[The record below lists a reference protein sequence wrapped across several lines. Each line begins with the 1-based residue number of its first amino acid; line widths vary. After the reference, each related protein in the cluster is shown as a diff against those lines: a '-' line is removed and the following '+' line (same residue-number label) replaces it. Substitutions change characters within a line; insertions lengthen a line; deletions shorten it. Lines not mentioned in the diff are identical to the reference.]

1 MRLAVALVLSTL
13 FLCACDSVDDRRIPS
28 MPVRI
33 DFPTVG
39 DWQQYGVAGALDYRS
54 FIKSE
59 RIPRGFPYTDMSV
72 TGFGGVLIVCSF
84 DNVPLA
90 YDLSCPV
97 EVSPTVRVAVD
108 TDNNV
113 ARCNKCGSTY
123 DVYRTGAP
131 LSGPASEHGY
141 ALTRYNVHRGQEALQ
156 YMTVTR

>member
-1 MRLAVALVLSTL
+1 MKLTFAAVVCALL
-13 FLCACDSVDDRRIPS
+13 FASCDSVDDHRIPS

-39 DWQQYGVAGALDYRS
+39 DWQQYGVSAALDSRS
-54 FIKSE
+54 FIKTE
-59 RIPRGFPYTDMSV
+59 RLPHGFPYTDMSA
-72 TGFGGVLIVCSF
+72 TGFGGVLLACSF

-97 EVSPTVRVAVD
+97 EVSPTVRVSID
-108 TDNNV
+108 KDNNV

-131 LSGPASEHGY
+131 LSGPAVEKGY
-141 ALTRYNVHRGQEALQ
+141 ALTRYRVAPGQEALQ
-156 YMTVTR
+156 YMIVIR